1 MKSNDIKI
9 YNLGRQFLNTQL
21 AQKGKNEN
29 LLDKHLSHPLNSKSL
44 NDVYLR
50 LLISGANRERAWNVI
65 TSPIKEIANLNKVL
79 FGFDCIQVENKYSND
94 HEKLLKDIVKEFDF
108 AYNPNNSG
116 LWIQY
121 SKTILS
127 GAKFLNQFKD
137 FGDFDSFAQF
147 FHSDDRAR
155 NALPLILQEQIH
167 GFRLALSC
175 DFLKELG
182 YYKFG
187 KPDVHIKKIFLGTD
201 LTQNSNDYEVLLAI
215 SRVAEN
221 NNVSPYN
228 VDKLFWLIGSGKFY
242 LEKDSLGKIFK
253 LKRNAETFIQ
263 FVKKLITN

>member
-1 MKSNDIKI
+1 MKSRDIRI
-9 YNLGRQFLNTQL
+9 YNLGKEFLNAQL
-21 AQKGKNEN
+21 TQKGKDTN
-29 LLDKHLSHPLNSKSL
+29 LIERHLSHPLNSKSL
-44 NDVYLR
+44 NEVYLR

-65 TSPIKEIANLNKVL
+65 TSPIKEIENLSNVL
-79 FGFDCIQVENKYSND
+79 SNFNFMEVWERYGD
-94 HEKLLKDIVKEFDF
+94 DNDRLLKDIVKEFDF
-108 AYNPNNSG
+108 SYNPNNSG
-116 LWIQY
+116 LWVQY

-127 GAKFLNQFKD
+127 GAKFLRQFRN
-137 FGDFDSFAQF
+137 FEDFDSFVQF
-147 FHSDDRAR
+147 FHTDDRAR

-182 YYKFG
+182 YFKFG
-187 KPDVHIKKIFLGTD
+187 KPDVHIKKIFLGTG
-201 LTQNSNDYEVLLAI
+201 LTQSNNDYDVLIAI
-215 SRVAEN
+215 GRVAES

-263 FVKKLITN
+263 FVKNQ